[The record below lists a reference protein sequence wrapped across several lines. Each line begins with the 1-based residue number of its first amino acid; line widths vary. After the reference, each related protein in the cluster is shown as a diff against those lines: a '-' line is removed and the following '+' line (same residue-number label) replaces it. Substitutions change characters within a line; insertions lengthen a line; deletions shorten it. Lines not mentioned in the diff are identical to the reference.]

1 MKKGGII
8 SEYPPGSKALAW
20 HFPQRNRIISGL
32 SHKVVVVEAKE
43 KSGSLITVEWA
54 LEQGRDVMAVG
65 DRLSGGTNRLIKNGA
80 GIVTSAN
87 DIISELKYFVFN
99 KADEKNT
106 EEKILEKEFLML
118 YSELGLQPKNI
129 YELMENTGLKYEKLV
144 EMLLQLQLKGLVE
157 QPSYNYYSR
166 LS

>member
-1 MKKGGII
+1 
-8 SEYPPGSKALAW
+8 
-20 HFPQRNRIISGL
+20 
-32 SHKVVVVEAKE
+32 
-43 KSGSLITVEWA
+43 
-54 LEQGRDVMAVG
+54 
-65 DRLSGGTNRLIKNGA
+65 
-80 GIVTSAN
+80 
-87 DIISELKYFVFN
+87 
-99 KADEKNT
+99 
-106 EEKILEKEFLML
+106 ML